1 MKTVGLRPIISEK
14 SMNMAA
20 TGIYMFEANKAANKM
35 EIANE
40 VAKLFKVNVVTV
52 RTSIL
57 KGKVKRFKGTVGT
70 RNDSKRAFV
79 QLKEGQKITIFDAEE
94 KK

>member
-1 MKTVGLRPIISEK
+1 MKSVGLRPIISEK

-20 TGIYMFEANKAANKM
+20 NGVYMFEANKAANKM
-35 EIANE
+35 EIASE
-40 VAKLFKVNVVTV
+40 VAKLFKVNVVAV

-57 KGKVKRFKGTVGT
+57 KGKIKRFKGITGT
-70 RNDSKRAFV
+70 RKDTKRAFV

>member
-1 MKTVGLRPIISEK
+1 MKAVELRPIISEK

-20 TGIYMFEANKAANKM
+20 NGVYMFEANKAANKM
-35 EIANE
+35 EIASE
-40 VAKLFKVNVVTV
+40 VAKLFKVNVVAV

-57 KGKVKRFKGTVGT
+57 NGKVKRFKGVKGARRDT
-70 RNDSKRAFV
+70 KRAFV

-94 KK
+94 NK